1 MTERKNENE
10 TANEAEHK
18 NVVMNRVIDAVKI
31 GGPMVA
37 GAVVAAVKVVPKI
50 VKLVKR

>member
-1 MTERKNENE
+1 MTEKKS
-10 TANEAEHK
+10 ANEAANEVERK
-18 NVVMNRVIDAVKI
+18 NVVMNRVIDVVKV
-31 GGPMVA
+31 GGPMIA

>member
-1 MTERKNENE
+1 MTKPKNVNE
-10 TANEAEHK
+10 TADEVEHK
-18 NVVMNRVIDAVKI
+18 NVVMNRVIDVVKV

-37 GAVVAAVKVVPKI
+37 GAVVAAVKVVSKI